1 MKFED
6 RELVL
11 DGDIIFVKNDPSLT
25 SKIIRFFTK
34 SKYSHCGIAFWIHSS
49 GTKRLMLV
57 EAQNSTKRRI
67 VNASNYDYV
76 NLDIVSGQKP
86 WCEIESDALMGL
98 GLENYNVL
106 EAVEIGTKEF
116 MLKYFNINLPCSKD
130 KPGEICSQFIAKLQG
145 LDNIMV
151 SPEGLYCELLKKGSV
166 LKFS

>member
-6 RELVL
+6 RENVL

-34 SKYSHCGIAFWIHSS
+34 SRYSHCGIAFWIHSS
-49 GTKRLMLV
+49 GAKRLMMV

-86 WCEIESDALMGL
+86 WSEIEGDALMGL
-98 GLENYNVL
+98 GLIDYSMR
-106 EAVEIGTKEF
+106 EAIEVGAKEF
-116 MLKYFNINLPCSKD
+116 MLKYFNINLPITKD
-130 KPGEICSQFIAKLQG
+130 EPGEICSQFIAKLQG
-145 LDNIMV
+145 VDNVML
-151 SPEGLYCELLKKGSV
+151 SPEGLYEALLKKGSV